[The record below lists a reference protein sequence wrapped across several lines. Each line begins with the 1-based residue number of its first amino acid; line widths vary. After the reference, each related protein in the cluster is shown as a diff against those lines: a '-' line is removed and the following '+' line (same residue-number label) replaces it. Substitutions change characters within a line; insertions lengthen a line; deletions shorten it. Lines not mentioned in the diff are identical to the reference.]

1 VTASARQQK
10 IQKSIGRGLFR
21 LSPFAR
27 PAISRDAMGYEEALK
42 SANTIVIVC
51 RAVIVEA
58 IMSVEEHKAKVKR
71 SIRCFVLTVSDTR
84 DATTDTSGQLI
95 KSQLA
100 DEGHYLAGYRIVK
113 DEPAEINV
121 LLQEAIAN
129 PEIEAVIVNGGTGI
143 SPRDSTYEVIV
154 KLFDKKL
161 DGFGEIFRYL
171 SYLDIGS
178 AAIMSRAAA
187 GTARGK
193 VLISLPGSR
202 GAVTLAMEKLILPEI
217 RHMVSQLQGK

>member
-1 VTASARQQK
+1 
-10 IQKSIGRGLFR
+10 
-21 LSPFAR
+21 
-27 PAISRDAMGYEEALK
+27 MGYEEALK
-42 SANTIVIVC
+42 WANTVVIVC
-51 RAVIVEA
+51 RAIMVEV

-84 DATTDTSGQLI
+84 DESTDTSGQLI
-95 KSQLA
+95 KSLLDQENHELT
-100 DEGHYLAGYRIVK
+100 GYRIVK
-113 DEPAEINV
+113 DEPVEIEKQLCGTLSEEKV
-121 LLQEAIAN
+121 EAI
-129 PEIEAVIVNGGTGI
+129 IVNGGTGI
-143 SPRDSTYEVIV
+143 APRDGTYEVV
-154 KLFDKKL
+154 SRFLEKRL

-193 VLISLPGSR
+193 VLISLPGSN
-202 GAVTLAMEKLILPEI
+202 GAVKLAMEKLILPEI